1 MVITSNLLQS
11 SSSRTTILLS
21 PQPSPRLLIKV
32 MKNIQL
38 NILMTT
44 FLNGQFLLEVQGC
57 HHVKITCFL
66 STHRFKSI
74 FICLKNNTA
83 CVFVIKTMMYKKKRK
98 LHQNYIMKENQCAS
112 KQGNVRSNTYV
123 TDINPNKTHQNRN
136 LGSASTLLFFGRNF
150 ARFC

>member
-83 CVFVIKTMMYKKKRK
+83 CVFVIKTMMYKKKTKITSKLYHERK
-98 LHQNYIMKENQCAS
+98 PMCVQTRQ
-112 KQGNVRSNTYV
+112 RSIQYLCN
-123 TDINPNKTHQNRN
+123 
-136 LGSASTLLFFGRNF
+136 
-150 ARFC
+150 